1 MVWLA
6 LVMGNSRFHWGI
18 GDRHS
23 LLCCW
28 DTSSLSVDEIETII
42 PELEQGKIPELI
54 LKDCPLKDRFHL
66 KTFNT
71 PKLWLVSVIPSI
83 TPLWKSYS
91 QTHVIELADL
101 PLKGMYPTFGID
113 RALAVLG
120 AGTKWGWPI
129 LVIDGGTALTLTGA
143 NGDRHLVGG
152 AILPGLGLQTRLLA
166 QHTRTLPQITLS
178 EQLPKRWS
186 LDTQEAIASGI
197 LYALLAGLHDFIQNW
212 HTHYPQTPI
221 ILTGGDG
228 KHLTQF
234 LMQQYPQLHPH
245 LHFDPDLIFLG
256 IAKTA
261 PERGL
266 NGLKDEHG

>member
-1 MVWLA
+1 MWLA
-6 LVMGNSRFHWGI
+6 LGMGNSRFHWGI

-23 LLCCW
+23 LLCRW
-28 DTSSLSVDEIETII
+28 DTESLSVAQIEQII

-54 LKDCPLKDRFHL
+54 LNECPLKYEYRG
-66 KTFNT
+66 KAFNS
-71 PKLWLVSVIPSI
+71 LSLRLSSVIPEL
-83 TPLWKSYS
+83 TPLWRSYS

-101 PLKGMYPTFGID
+101 PLKGVYPTLGID

-120 AGTKWGWPI
+120 AGIKWGWPI

-166 QHTRTLPQITLS
+166 QHTRTLPQISLS

-186 LDTQEAIASGI
+186 LETKEAIASGI
-197 LYALLAGLHDFIQNW
+197 LYTLLAGLQDFIHNW
-212 HTHYPQTPI
+212 HTQYPQTPI

-228 KHLTQF
+228 KYLTQF
-234 LMQQYPQLHPH
+234 LTQKYRSLHSC
-245 LHFDPDLIFLG
+245 LHYDPDLIFLG
-256 IAKTA
+256 IANIA

-266 NGLKDEHG
+266 YG

>member
-1 MVWLA
+1 
-6 LVMGNSRFHWGI
+6 MGNSRFHWGI

-28 DTSSLSVDEIETII
+28 DTTSLSVDEIETII

-91 QTHVIELADL
+91 QSHVIELADL

-113 RALAVLG
+113 RALALVG
-120 AGTKWGWPI
+120 AGEKWGWPI

-166 QHTRTLPQITLS
+166 QHTRTLPQISLS

-197 LYALLAGLHDFIQNW
+197 LYTLLAGLKDFIQNW

-228 KHLTQF
+228 KLLTQ
-234 LMQQYPQLHPH
+234 LLTQQYPQLHPH

-256 IAKTA
+256 IANTA

-266 NGLKDEHG
+266 YG

>member
-6 LVMGNSRFHWGI
+6 LAMGNSRFHWGI
-18 GDRHS
+18 GDRHA
-23 LLCCW
+23 LLCRW
-28 DTSSLSVDEIETII
+28 DTELLSVDEIQLII

-54 LKDCPLKDRFHL
+54 LQNCPLKDDYLR
-66 KTFNT
+66 KTFNAL
-71 PKLWLVSVIPSI
+71 PLRIASVIPEI
-83 TPLWKSYS
+83 TPIWRSYS
-91 QTHVIELADL
+91 QTHIIELADL
-101 PLKGMYPTFGID
+101 PLKGVYPTLGID
-113 RALAVLG
+113 RALALLG
-120 AGTKWGWPI
+120 AGTKWGWPV

-143 NGDRHLVGG
+143 NGDRHLIGG

-166 QHTRTLPQITLS
+166 QHTRTLPQISLS

-186 LDTQEAIASGI
+186 LETQEAIASGI
-197 LYALLAGLHDFIQNW
+197 LYTLLAGLHDFIQNW
-212 HTHYPQTPI
+212 HTQYPQTPI

-228 KHLTQF
+228 KLLTQ
-234 LMQQYPQLHPH
+234 LLTQQYPQLHPH

-266 NGLKDEHG
+266 NR